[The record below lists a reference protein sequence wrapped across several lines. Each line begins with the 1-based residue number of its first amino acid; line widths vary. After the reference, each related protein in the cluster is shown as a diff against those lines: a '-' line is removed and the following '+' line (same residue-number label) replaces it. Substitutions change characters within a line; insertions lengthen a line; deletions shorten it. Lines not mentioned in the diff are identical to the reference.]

1 MPNPF
6 EDNEGFSCALINDE
20 GQCSL
25 WPAAAEVPT
34 GWKIM
39 ADPSIRKDCLEY
51 IEANRTEMRPRSLVA
66 SLKTADAP

>member
-25 WPAAAEVPT
+25 WPAAEVPT

-39 ADPSIRKDCLEY
+39 AGPSIRKNGLEY
-51 IEANRTEMRPRSLVA
+51 IEANWTDMRPRSLVV
-66 SLKTADAP
+66 SLKTADAS